1 MSDLGFEAVIF
12 DLDGVITKT
21 ALAHSAAWK
30 KMFDEYLG
38 FREEK
43 YGEPFSE
50 FSHADDYLVYVDGKP
65 RYEGVKSFL
74 LSRSIQIPY
83 GDPND
88 APACETICGVGNRK
102 NVVFNEILVSGG
114 VEVFHSTVSL
124 IHELLSNN
132 IRVGVASSS
141 KNCKSVLEAAG
152 LLDLFETRVDG
163 VVSAELKLNGKP
175 EPDIFTTACDNLMVP
190 YDKAVVVEDA
200 VSGVQ
205 AGKKG
210 NFGLVIGIA
219 REGNEKALKT
229 NGADIVVKDIE
240 EIGLSGIIQW
250 FKSGLEKDN
259 WSISYFD
266 YDTGK
271 EKTREALLTV
281 GNGYFGTR
289 GAMEESEQNGDNYP
303 ASYMA
308 GVYNRLISK
317 VSEKDVENEDF
328 VNVINWLPITFRVDD
343 DEWLDFEKVTIT
355 EIERVL
361 HFNNGLLYRKML
373 ITDNKGRVT
382 LIKSVRIASMSD
394 PHMAALEYSIIPQ
407 NYDGKITVKS
417 GLYGD
422 HINAGVER
430 YKQLNQ
436 KHLVPVDQG
445 GKENSHYTVVKT
457 VQSQIEI
464 AAAEKLIVNVDSRT
478 IKPEYKLLVS
488 QGRSDL
494 MFEQSLGKGKILTI
508 TKIVGLFKSPD
519 VFPGNPVRAAQEAI
533 APFNSFNDVLVPSEK
548 KWNEIWSRIDI
559 SLEGDRLAQKLLRL
573 HLFHLM
579 VTTSPNNAAI
589 DFGIPARG
597 LHGEAYR
604 GHIFW
609 DELFILP
616 FYDIHFKDA
625 AKSVLMY
632 RYNRLDA
639 ARRYA
644 REYGYNGAMYP
655 WQSGSDGREET
666 QIIHL
671 NPVSNKWDPDHSS
684 LQRHVSLAIAFN
696 IWQYYWIT
704 DDITFIETNGAE
716 MFFEICRF
724 WASKCKIDNNTG
736 KYSIDKVMGPDEF
749 HEKYKDAKEGGLK
762 DNTYTNLMVAWCM
775 KKAFQLL
782 EIMNPESRKI
792 VKEKIGISEHELE
805 AWKHIA
811 ANLNIVISSDGIL
824 AQYDGYFDLKELDW
838 DLYKK
843 KYGNISRMDRIFK
856 AEGKSPDDYKVAK
869 QADTLMAFYNLG
881 KQEVDDLIQSLGYK
895 MPADYF
901 GKNLDYYFARTSHG
915 STLSRVVH
923 ASLSN
928 ISGGREL
935 SWKLFSEALSS
946 DFQDIQGGTTAEG
959 IHSGV
964 MAGTIWLALTSYAGL
979 DLTQERVRCSPNL
992 PDHWRKISFNIT
1004 FKGVDYHCEVSKMRV
1019 KIEVSS
1025 TQK

>member
-1 MSDLGFEAVIF
+1 MSDLGFKAVIF

-30 KMFDEYLG
+30 KMFDEYLR

-50 FSHADDYLVYVDGKP
+50 FSHETDYLLYVDGKP
-65 RYEGVKSFL
+65 RYEGVKSFFS
-74 LSRSIQIPY
+74 SRNIEIPY

-88 APACETICGVGNRK
+88 TPASETICGIGNRK
-102 NVVFNEILVSGG
+102 NVVFNEILASDG

-124 IHELLSNN
+124 IHELLSKN

-141 KNCKSVLEAAG
+141 KNCKNVLEAAG

-175 EPDIFTTACDNLMVP
+175 EPDIFTTACDNLKLP

-229 NGADIVVKDIE
+229 NGADIVVNDIE
-240 EIGLSGIIQW
+240 KIGLSGIIQW

-266 YDTGK
+266 YDPGK

-289 GAMEESEQNGDNYP
+289 GAMEESEQNRDNYP
-303 ASYMA
+303 ATYMA

-328 VNVINWLPITFRVDD
+328 VNVINWLPVTFRIDN
-343 DEWLDFEKVTIT
+343 DEWLDFGKITIS

-361 HFNNGLLYRKML
+361 HFNNGTLYRKML
-373 ITDNKGRVT
+373 ITDHKGRVT

-436 KHLVPVDQG
+436 KHLEPLDQG
-445 GKENSHYTVVKT
+445 GKENCHYTVVRT

-464 AAAEKLIVNVDSRT
+464 AAAAKLIVNVEGDT
-478 IKPEYKLLVS
+478 IKPEYEVLVS
-488 QGRSDL
+488 PGRSDV
-494 MFEQSLGKGKILTI
+494 MFEQRLTKGKTLTI
-508 TKIVGLFKSPD
+508 TKIVGLFKSSD
-519 VFPGNPVRAAQEAI
+519 ALPGDPVRAAREAI
-533 APFNSFNDVLVPSEK
+533 APFDSFNDVLGPSEK

-579 VTTSPNNAAI
+579 VTTSPNNATI

-616 FYDIHFKDA
+616 FYDIHFKDP

-644 REYGYNGAMYP
+644 REYGYKGAMYP

-671 NPVSNKWDPDHSS
+671 NPVSGKWHPDHSS

-775 KKAFQLL
+775 KKAFRLL
-782 EIMNPESRKI
+782 EKMSPESRKI
-792 VKEKIGISEHELE
+792 VNEKIALNEQELE

-838 DLYKK
+838 DFYKK

-856 AEGKSPDDYKVAK
+856 AEGKSPDDFKVAK

-881 KQEVDDLIQSLGYK
+881 KQEVGDLIQSLGYNI
-895 MPADYF
+895 PVDYF
-901 GKNLDYYFARTSHG
+901 EKNLEYYFARTSHG

-964 MAGTIWLALTSYAGL
+964 MAGTVWLAMTSYAGL
-979 DLTQERVRCSPNL
+979 DLTQEQVRFSPNL
-992 PDHWRKISFNIT
+992 PDHWRKISFRIA
-1004 FKGVDYHCEVSKMRV
+1004 FKGVDYHCEVSKKGV
-1019 KIEVSS
+1019 KIDVFS
-1025 TQK
+1025 TRK